1 MDTRAA
7 TGDGPAMS
15 EADISRPPS
24 ELLAVILDGQP
35 GAVVLL
41 AETGTIVFT
50 NAAARA
56 LFFGGHEVTGQNF
69 LHMLAGAAEP
79 LRAPLLSDSD
89 QIFTFDDGGETET
102 YHVAKRPV
110 VVDGRAHTLVTVRHM
125 TDELARQEIAALKK
139 ALRIIGHELAN
150 SMAPA
155 KSLLRSAQ
163 QMLGRPEQEP
173 SVRIALQIVEERLA
187 HLHGFLGGLAALGQ
201 LPRPRKR
208 EVAWTE
214 VADGLR
220 ALWPDVAVAV
230 TTETPGW
237 FDAAQITQVLINLV
251 KNAHEA
257 DGPRDAVAITI
268 ETATEGGHRVTVL
281 DRGPGMSDELMRS
294 ALVPAFTT
302 KDRGSG
308 MGLPLCREIVAA
320 HDGRLR
326 IARRD
331 GGGTAVSFWLPPRR
345 IVPAA
350 SRARL
355 TLTAS

>member
-1 MDTRAA
+1 
-7 TGDGPAMS
+7 MS
-15 EADISRPPS
+15 DAPRPPPA

-50 NAAARA
+50 NAAARD
-56 LFFGGHEVTGQNF
+56 LFFAGEQVTGKNF
-69 LHMLAGAAEP
+69 LHMVAGAAEP

-89 QIFTFDDGGETET
+89 QIFTFEDGGETET

-110 VVDGRAHTLVTVRHM
+110 VVDGRPHTLVTVRHM
-125 TDELARQEIAALKK
+125 TEEIARQEIATLKK
-139 ALRIIGHELAN
+139 TLRIIGHELAN

-163 QMLGRPEQEP
+163 QLLGRPDQEP
-173 SVRIALQIVEERLA
+173 SVRIALQTVEERLV

-208 EVAWTE
+208 EVAWGE
-214 VADGLR
+214 LAEGLR
-220 ALWPDVAVAV
+220 ALWPDVAVTVSADGA
-230 TTETPGW
+230 GW
-237 FDAAQITQVLINLV
+237 LDPAQIQQVLINLV

-257 DGPRDAVAITI
+257 DGPRDGVAVTI
-268 ETATEGGHRVTVL
+268 EAAAEGGHRFTVV
-281 DRGPGMSDELMRS
+281 DRGPGMNDELMRS

-331 GGGTAVSFWLPPRR
+331 GGGTAVSLWLPARR
-345 IVPAA
+345 AVPAA

-355 TLTAS
+355 TLTH

>member
-1 MDTRAA
+1 
-7 TGDGPAMS
+7 MS
-15 EADISRPPS
+15 DDPRPPPA

-41 AETGTIVFT
+41 TETGTIVFT
-50 NAAARA
+50 NAAARD
-56 LFFGGHEVTGQNF
+56 LFFGGQQVTGQNF

-102 YHVAKRPV
+102 FHVAKRQV
-110 VVDGRAHTLVTVRHM
+110 VVDGRPHTLVTVRPM
-125 TDELARQEIAALKK
+125 TEELARQEMAALKK
-139 ALRIIGHELAN
+139 TLRIIGHELAN

-163 QMLGRPEQEP
+163 QMLGRPDQEP
-173 SVRIALQIVEERLA
+173 SVRFALQTVEERLV

-208 EVAWTE
+208 DVGWGELAE
-214 VADGLR
+214 RLR
-220 ALWPDVAVAV
+220 VLWPDVQV
-230 TTETPGW
+230 TVRADGAGW
-237 FDAAQITQVLINLV
+237 FDPAQIEQVLINLV

-257 DGPRDAVAITI
+257 DGPRDAVAVTI
-268 ETATEGGHRVTVL
+268 EPADGCHRFTVV
-281 DRGPGMSDELMRS
+281 DRGPGMNDELMRS
-294 ALVPAFTT
+294 ALAPAFTT

-308 MGLPLCREIVAA
+308 MGLPLCREIVGA

-331 GGGTAVSFWLPPRR
+331 GGGTAVSFWLPERR
-345 IVPAA
+345 TVPAA

-355 TLTAS
+355 TLTR